1 LHSWRPEQR
10 VSKPLMRKLTDDLNV
25 SEFEML
31 GDLPE
36 KDRTKRFVLAQ
47 MRIQT
52 SVIRNLAYPD
62 QTVRHLK
69 NIFAGPLERIIASQY
84 KGVSIE
90 RVIDALGALAE
101 QADERLNDHIKR
113 VRPVAIAKDFET
125 TYDAYMHA
133 FQDILEDRQAGA
145 KQRSANRSNDA
156 RRANVAGLYPAAGP
170 PLRFNEA
177 GSTTPG
183 ATKPVQPPRR

>member
-1 LHSWRPEQR
+1 
-10 VSKPLMRKLTDDLNV
+10 MRKLTDDLNV

-84 KGVSIE
+84 KVY
-90 RVIDALGALAE
+90 
-101 QADERLNDHIKR
+101 RLSASSMHWGRWPSKRTND
-113 VRPVAIAKDFET
+113 
-125 TYDAYMHA
+125 
-133 FQDILEDRQAGA
+133 
-145 KQRSANRSNDA
+145 
-156 RRANVAGLYPAAGP
+156 
-170 PLRFNEA
+170 
-177 GSTTPG
+177 
-183 ATKPVQPPRR
+183 